1 MAVGCPLSMI
11 LFVLYIEPLI
21 REMSLKV
28 SGANVGIETIKVL
41 GYADVINFVVEND
54 VEIDRVFEK
63 RGLALINVELQMKV

>member
-1 MAVGCPLSMI
+1 VNGCVMPSQQ
-11 LFVLYIEPLI
+11 FVLYIEPLI

-41 GYADVINFVVEND
+41 GYADDINFVVQND